1 MKRILFLLPF
11 LIVIGIAWF
20 FFNFKF
26 STLESSSSSVPTRI
40 ITEKQGREVVIPVNP
55 QRVVVISPSGLDMF
69 LVTGGRDR
77 LVGYAEYMSMT
88 KEIKEATKDLPSVG
102 TPNGVSLEK
111 LITLHPDLVIGI
123 TRPNQ
128 EQMRDSLQQA
138 GIPVL
143 LLDPQSFQENL
154 DVIQLFG
161 ELLNKEN
168 QANQII
174 TEMKKGLEKEKN
186 ARIGKKEPSVL
197 MILGT
202 SESFF
207 MATPRSLNGDF
218 LQLAGGQNIAA
229 KVTGYGN
236 SNFIPI
242 SLEFVLKENP
252 DYIFFISHGSKEKVE
267 KNLRKNLLENDAW
280 ASIPAIRENRMQVV
294 PSTLFSVNPGSH
306 SLESVQYLSRILYP
320 K

>member
-11 LIVIGIAWF
+11 LIVIGIGWF
-20 FFNFKF
+20 FLNIKFN
-26 STLESSSSSVPTRI
+26 SMESHSSAVATRT
-40 ITEKQGREVVIPVNP
+40 ITEKLGREVVIPSHP
-55 QRVVVISPSGLDMF
+55 QRVIVISPSGLDMF
-69 LVTGGRDR
+69 LVVGGKER
-77 LVGYAEYMSMT
+77 LVGYANYMSMT
-88 KEIKEATKDLPSVG
+88 EEIKEATKDLPSVG

-111 LITLHPDLVIGI
+111 IITLRPDLVIGI

-128 EQMRDSLQQA
+128 EQMRDPLEQA

-161 ELLNKEN
+161 ELLNKED
-168 QANQII
+168 QANQVI
-174 TEMKKGLEKEKN
+174 TEMKKGLEENKN
-186 ARIGKKEPSVL
+186 TRLGKKEPTVL

-207 MATPRSLNGDF
+207 MTTPHSLNGDF

-229 KVTGYGN
+229 KVNGYGS

-267 KNLRKNLLENDAW
+267 KNLRK
-280 ASIPAIRENRMQVV
+280 I
-294 PSTLFSVNPGSH
+294 F
-306 SLESVQYLSRILYP
+306 
-320 K
+320 